1 MESANE
7 NADGA
12 FDGGQVVHNGGSTVA
27 RVNYGGRINLTH
39 ELLRL
44 IKSNDPNVTE
54 LEADFSLGSTS
65 PCPANSIDWT
75 KEIWSFFENSHLE
88 WCKLDIFI
96 RRAAPKELE
105 NVKAFL
111 KALSRSRSIKS
122 IDFDISDRREGEL
135 CSILGVVFSILS
147 PLFKRLERFEMI
159 NTEFD
164 DKSVQSFCLALESC
178 GNDGSSLKEIEF
190 DCNRTNSEQA
200 GIIIDAINI
209 HCNNLLRLK
218 WEHDN
223 GEGCLGG
230 NASFIALAKLVGN
243 PSSSL
248 EELDLGEEDYNE
260 WDEGIQEGE
269 GTSTFA
275 TALANNTKLK
285 IINFGGSPNFFSESE
300 WRTMSS
306 ILRNPNSMLETLN
319 LNDKRIGDDGVLGL
333 AQGLSSNTTLKKLDL
348 NNCRGVSSVGWIALL
363 NALTD
368 NHTLKF
374 LSLGCIDAV
383 TQLHINPHLMA
394 LSHSLCDGSSINATF
409 GSNHTLERIWMYSDD
424 WQRVTLPTPLADL
437 LQLNT
442 NGNKLEVARQKI
454 LQYHDNEDGIQEF
467 VDMEWQVLPHA
478 MAWIGRDDVGLSL
491 LYRFVQGMPDLFDRG
506 SKLQTGSKLN
516 NAGGMK
522 RKCSTIY

>member
-7 NADGA
+7 NANGV
-12 FDGGQVVHNGGSTVA
+12 DGGQVVHNGGSTVA

-54 LEADFSLGSTS
+54 LEADFSLGSTL

-96 RRAAPKELE
+96 RRAPAPKELE

-135 CSILGVVFSILS
+135 CSILGDVFSILS

-178 GNDGSSLKEIEF
+178 GNDSSLKGIEF
-190 DCNRTNSEQA
+190 DCNRTTSEQA

-209 HCNNLLRLK
+209 HCNNLLGLK
-218 WEHDN
+218 WGRDN
-223 GEGCLGG
+223 GEGYMGR
-230 NASFIALAKLVGN
+230 NAFIALSRLVGN
-243 PSSSL
+243 PSSTL
-248 EELDLGEEDYNE
+248 EELDFGEEEYDE
-260 WDEGIQEGE
+260 WDEGVQEVE
-269 GTSTFA
+269 GTSAFA

-285 IINFGGSPNFFSESE
+285 VINFGGGPNFFSESE

-306 ILRNPNSMLETLN
+306 ILRNPDAILAKLDLTG
-319 LNDKRIGDDGVLGL
+319 KVIGDEGVNGL
-333 AQGLSSNTTLKKLDL
+333 ARGLSTNKSLTELNL

-368 NHTLKF
+368 NKTLKF

-424 WQRVTLPTPLADL
+424 WQRAALPPPLADA
-437 LQLNT
+437 LQLNR

-454 LQYHDNEDGIQEF
+454 LRYHDNEDSIQEF

-478 MAWIGRDDVGLSL
+478 MAWIGRDDTGLSL

-506 SKLQTGSKLN
+506 SKLN

-522 RKCSTIY
+522 RKRCIIY